1 MSPKSAPCGGRAQD
15 MQDAKPDFGVSAD
28 DLANLLEVNL
38 TGRGVEGSL
47 SAYCGS
53 IVCGRYIVHA
63 ASERALQ

>member
-38 TGRGVEGSL
+38 KVLGV
-47 SAYCGS
+47 
-53 IVCGRYIVHA
+53 
-63 ASERALQ
+63 